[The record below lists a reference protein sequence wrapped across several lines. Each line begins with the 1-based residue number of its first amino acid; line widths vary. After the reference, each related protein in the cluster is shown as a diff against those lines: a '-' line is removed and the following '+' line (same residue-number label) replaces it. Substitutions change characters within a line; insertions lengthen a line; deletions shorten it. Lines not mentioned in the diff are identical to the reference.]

1 MKKITFMTTVLVL
14 AWTSMPMAAGEDA
27 YTFGQSLQELVRQQQ
42 ARPNDNQD
50 KESLG
55 FLSAQRPQDKE
66 QAKDEKAETWTMK
79 RQN

>member
-66 QAKDEKAETWTMK
+66 QAKEEKAETWTMK